1 MLWYLLKLVFYIPVA
16 FVKNLIYPSNE
27 APCYGLRGYVGLAG
41 HGKTYSAVRE
51 LLYYKEKYPDI
62 AVISNINIEGIDDLI
77 ELKTLDDLVRFYPNG
92 AIVLIDELPTLF
104 SSRAWKNFP
113 PELLGKLTQLRK
125 GKGMRI
131 LYTAQR
137 SNIIEK
143 SIRILSDDVV
153 TTSTLFHWL
162 TINIA
167 FYGCDIDD
175 DYGVEKNAGVT
186 PKWLDCFLQ
195 TKKIRDCYNS
205 FTSVEKLDLTSSDD

>member
-1 MLWYLLKLVFYIPVA
+1 MIWYLLKLVVYLPIA
-16 FVKNLIYPSNE
+16 FFKNLIYPSVE

-41 HGKTYSAVRE
+41 HGKTYSAIRE
-51 LLYYKEKYPDI
+51 LLYLKQKYPDI
-62 AVISNINIEGIDDLI
+62 AVISNIDIEGIDVI
-77 ELKTLDDLVRFYPNG
+77 ELKSLDDLIKPYPNG
-92 AIVLIDELPTLF
+92 AVVLIDELPTLF

-137 SNIIEK
+137 SNLIDK

-205 FTSVEKLDLTSSDD
+205 FTSVEKLDLTNCGE

>member
-1 MLWYLLKLVFYIPVA
+1 MLWYLIKLVCYIPVA
-16 FVKNLIYPSNE
+16 FIKNLFYPSVE
-27 APCYGLRGYVGLAG
+27 APCYGMRGYVGLAG

-51 LLYYKEKYPDI
+51 VLYLKQKHPEL
-62 AVISNINIEGIDDLI
+62 AVISNIDIEGVDVI
-77 ELKTLDDLVRFYPNG
+77 ELKSLDDLVKDYPQG
-92 AIVLIDELPTLF
+92 AVVLIDELPTLF

-125 GKGMRI
+125 NHGMRI

-137 SNIIEK
+137 SNLIEK

-195 TKKIRDCYNS
+195 TKAIRECYNS
-205 FTSVEKLDLTSSDD
+205 FTSVEKLDLTEGDK